1 MMQEEITDEDRKTI
15 INEVKKLGGM
25 TILYRVKL
33 SLANLME
40 SPEFRDSAF
49 EHHGTLSPDIII
61 LTWLKQDFRWHGTE
75 ALKQFLDRWKNVPI
89 KNAK

>member
-1 MMQEEITDEDRKTI
+1 MILEEITDKDRKTI

-25 TILYRVKL
+25 TVLYRVKL
-33 SLANLME
+33 SLANLMK

-61 LTWLKQDFRWHGTE
+61 LTWLKQDFRFHGTE

-89 KNAK
+89 ENAK